1 MPSILTN
8 NLEGYCFKRCLYTII
23 TIKQPIFTAQHE
35 SFFEK
40 KVCAG
45 WRVGIYILMFI
56 VALVVKNPPANE
68 EDVRD
73 LGLIPG
79 SGRFPWRS
87 E

>member
-40 KVCAG
+40 KFVQGGGGVEFCISIMGA
-45 WRVGIYILMFI
+45 VTLPCLSK
-56 VALVVKNPPANE
+56 VHLLTK
-68 EDVRD
+68 
-73 LGLIPG
+73 
-79 SGRFPWRS
+79 
-87 E
+87 